1 LRAASGLMLVVQGSG
16 KGESFHLEKKYAE
29 TIATCF
35 IVSFVN
41 LMGVDGV
48 TARTG
53 DNNRPVDVYFAKGPN
68 LRDEGGF
75 IKNHKR
81 DNEQVV

>member
-1 LRAASGLMLVVQGSG
+1 
-16 KGESFHLEKKYAE
+16 
-29 TIATCF
+29 
-35 IVSFVN
+35 
-41 LMGVDGV
+41 MGVDGV

-75 IKNHKR
+75 VKNHKR